1 MKAWFYGLQPRERWI
16 VAVGATAAVLIIV
29 FGFIIRPL
37 RAEVAALR
45 TSVDAKE
52 RLLVD
57 VARIEGQQPA
67 AIASNRQG
75 GQQTLMVIIDTTAS
89 SHGLSQPR
97 ARANGPSGVD
107 VSFQGESFDAVV
119 AWLLVLHGT
128 YGIDVETAS
137 FSPGRAPGLVNGQ
150 LLLRRL

>member
-1 MKAWFYGLQPRERWI
+1 MKEWFYGLQPRERWI
-16 VAVGATAAVLIIV
+16 VSIGAIVAVLIIV
-29 FGFIIRPL
+29 WGFIVRPL
-37 RAEVAALR
+37 RAEIASLHA
-45 TSVDAKE
+45 SVDTKE

-57 VARIEGQQPA
+57 VARIEGQQPSS
-67 AIASNRQG
+67 IATNRQG
-75 GQQTLMVIIDTTAS
+75 GQQTLMVIIDTTAR

-119 AWLLVLHGT
+119 AWLVLLHGT
-128 YGIDVETAS
+128 YGVDVETAS
-137 FSPGRAPGLVNGQ
+137 FSPGREAGLVNGQ

>member
-1 MKAWFYGLQPRERWI
+1 MKEWFYGLQPRERWI
-16 VAVGATAAVLIIV
+16 VSIGAVVAVLIIV
-29 FGFIIRPL
+29 WGFIVRPL
-37 RAEVAALR
+37 RTEIASLHA
-45 TSVDAKE
+45 SVDTKE

-57 VARIEGQQPA
+57 VARIEGQQPSS
-67 AIASNRQG
+67 IATNRQG
-75 GQQTLMVIIDTTAS
+75 GQQTLMVIIDTTAR

-119 AWLLVLHGT
+119 AWLVLLHGT
-128 YGIDVETAS
+128 YGVDVETAS
-137 FSPGRAPGLVNGQ
+137 FSPGREAGLVNGQ

>member
-1 MKAWFYGLQPRERWI
+1 MKEWFYGLQPRERWI
-16 VAVGATAAVLIIV
+16 VSVGAAAAVVIIAW
-29 FGFIIRPL
+29 GFILRPL
-37 RAEVAALR
+37 IAETASLRA
-45 TSVDAKE
+45 SVDSKQ

-75 GQQTLMVIIDTTAS
+75 AQQTLVVIIDTTAR

-97 ARANGPSGVD
+97 TRANGPSGVD

-119 AWLLVLHGT
+119 AWLVLLHGT
-128 YGIDVETAS
+128 YGVDVETAS
-137 FSPGRAPGLVNGQ
+137 FSPGREAGLVNGQ

>member
-16 VAVGATAAVLIIV
+16 VAVGAAAAVLIIV
-29 FGFIIRPL
+29 FGFIVSPL
-37 RAEVAALR
+37 RAELAALR
-45 TSVDAKE
+45 TSVDSKE

-57 VARIEGQQPA
+57 VTRIEGQQPA
-67 AIASNRQG
+67 SIASNRQG
-75 GQQTLMVIIDTTAS
+75 GQQTLYVIIDETAR
-89 SHGLSQPR
+89 SHGLSPPR

-137 FSPGRAPGLVNGQ
+137 FSPGREPGLVNGQ

>member
-16 VAVGATAAVLIIV
+16 VAIGAAVAVLIIL
-29 FGFIIRPL
+29 FGFIVRPL
-37 RAEVAALR
+37 RAELAALR
-45 TSVDAKE
+45 TSVDVKE

-67 AIASNRQG
+67 SIASNRQG

-89 SHGLSQPR
+89 SHGLSPPR

-128 YGIDVETAS
+128 YGVDVETAS
-137 FSPGRAPGLVNGQ
+137 FSPGREPGLVNGQ

>member
-16 VAVGATAAVLIIV
+16 VTIGAAVAVLIIV
-29 FGFIIRPL
+29 FGFIVRPL
-37 RAEVAALR
+37 RAEIAALR
-45 TSVDAKE
+45 TSVDSKE
-52 RLLVD
+52 QLLVD
-57 VARIEGQQPA
+57 VARIEGRQPTS
-67 AIASNRQG
+67 IASSRQG
-75 GQQTLMVIIDTTAS
+75 AQQTLMVIIDTTAS
-89 SHGLSQPR
+89 SHGLRQPR

-137 FSPGRAPGLVNGQ
+137 FSPGREPGLVNGQ

>member
-1 MKAWFYGLQPRERWI
+1 MKTWFYGLQPRERWI
-16 VAVGATAAVLIIV
+16 VAVGAAVAVLIIV
-29 FGFIIRPL
+29 FGFIVRPL
-37 RAEVAALR
+37 RAEIGVLR

-67 AIASNRQG
+67 SIASSRQG
-75 GQQTLMVIIDTTAS
+75 AQQTLYVIIDETARS
-89 SHGLSQPR
+89 QGLSPPR

-119 AWLLVLHGT
+119 AWLIVLHGS

-137 FSPGRAPGLVNGQ
+137 FSPGREPGIVNGQ

>member
-1 MKAWFYGLQPRERWI
+1 MKEWFYGLQPRERWI
-16 VAVGATAAVLIIV
+16 VSIGAVVAVLIIV
-29 FGFIIRPL
+29 WGFIVRPL
-37 RAEVAALR
+37 RAEIGSLHA
-45 TSVDAKE
+45 SVDTKE

-57 VARIEGQQPA
+57 VARIEGQQPSS
-67 AIASNRQG
+67 IATNRQG
-75 GQQTLMVIIDTTAS
+75 GQQTLMVIIDTTAR

-119 AWLLVLHGT
+119 AWLVVLHGT
-128 YGIDVETAS
+128 YGVDVETAS
-137 FSPGRAPGLVNGQ
+137 FSPGREAGLVNGQ

>member
-16 VAVGATAAVLIIV
+16 VSAGAAAAAVIILW
-29 FGFIIRPL
+29 GFILRPL
-37 RAEVAALR
+37 NAQIASLR
-45 TSVDAKE
+45 TSVDSQQ

-57 VARIEGQQPA
+57 VARIEGEQPGSV
-67 AIASNRQG
+67 ASSRQG
-75 GQQTLMVIIDTTAS
+75 AEQTLYVIIDNTARA
-89 SHGLSQPR
+89 HGLSPPR

-128 YGIDVETAS
+128 YGVDVETAS
-137 FSPGRAPGLVNGQ
+137 FSSGREPGLVNGQ